1 MRLLPDTET
10 QIPSAVLSRPRKV
23 SSIILAEK
31 DRLSWAIPQVSPR
44 IHAHVSWL
52 EQELADL
59 DGRAPPRQANLCR
72 SVRIRNGVKQRLVI
86 YSRRLHQDA
95 TNRWVM
101 GNVQSGRDNYE

>member
-1 MRLLPDTET
+1 MRLLSDTET

-52 EQELADL
+52 EQVL
-59 DGRAPPRQANLCR
+59 N
-72 SVRIRNGVKQRLVI
+72 
-86 YSRRLHQDA
+86 
-95 TNRWVM
+95 
-101 GNVQSGRDNYE
+101 